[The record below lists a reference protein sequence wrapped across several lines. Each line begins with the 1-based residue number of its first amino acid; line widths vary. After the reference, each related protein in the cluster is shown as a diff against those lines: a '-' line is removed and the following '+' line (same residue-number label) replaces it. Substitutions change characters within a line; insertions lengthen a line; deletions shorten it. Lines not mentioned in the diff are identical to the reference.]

1 MEESVVNRGQSG
13 LRVKVLDAGLCT
25 GCGACIDICP
35 YFRTYRGKTS
45 ALFPCIVEEG
55 RCFAW
60 CPKVEV
66 NLDELSNRIFGGP
79 YDGLPLGSLKSLKAS
94 KAGPEAGSISDAQAG
109 GTVSALVT
117 FALKQGYIKGA
128 VLTDREGLLP
138 LPRYVDSVDD
148 ILRCAS
154 SKYTAAP
161 TLSAVNRAVAEGRRD
176 IGLVGT
182 PCQVLASAL
191 MRSNQLQRDDFVDPF
206 GLVVGLFCTWAVDY
220 RLFEPFIAARISPE
234 RVKKIDIPPP
244 PAEIMEIFGEDGTRM
259 ECSLEE
265 IRPLVPEGCAYC
277 IDMTS
282 EFSDISVGVMEGRP
296 EMNTLIVRTDRGER
310 IVDEAVSAGFLEI
323 SDMPP
328 DNLEHLI
335 WAAGNKKK
343 RALLRARERG
353 IINSGGGKEPSYLL
367 MNAEVLT
374 RLTEEER
381 GR

>member
-1 MEESVVNRGQSG
+1 MSAIEEFNAYRERMNR
-13 LRVKVLDAGLCT
+13 KMMDAPNNK
-25 GCGACIDICP
+25 IM
-35 YFRTYRGKTS
+35 K
-45 ALFPCIVEEG
+45 
-55 RCFAW
+55 
-60 CPKVEV
+60 
-66 NLDELSNRIFGGP
+66 RIFSLDTLT
-79 YDGLPLGSLKSLKAS
+79 YQDGALDSKTKEMLGLVAS
-94 KAGPEAGSISDAQAG
+94 M
-109 GTVSALVT
+109 V
-117 FALKQGYIKGA
+117 
-128 VLTDREGLLP
+128 
-138 LPRYVDSVDD
+138 
-148 ILRCAS
+148 LRCDDCI
-154 SKYTAAP
+154 KYH
-161 TLSAVNRAVAEGRRD
+161 L
-176 IGLVGT
+176 
-182 PCQVLASAL
+182 
-191 MRSNQLQRDDFVDPF
+191 LQCHELGV
-206 GLVVGLFCTWAVDY
+206 TQ
-220 RLFEPFIAARISPE
+220 E
-234 RVKKIDIPPP
+234 
-244 PAEIMEIFGEDGTRM
+244 EIMEIFGEDGTRM

-328 DNLEHLI
+328 DNLEHLT